1 MKQKKKIK
9 CDLVKLLTPL
19 SKLFLLK
26 VTQPSSSNKPQV
38 PALAKDKLPVACP
51 CTSPHIIKTRI
62 KTKFKM
68 FEDIFS
74 NQGFNHITEII
85 LINLDVE
92 SLWKCRLVCKGLH
105 QSIKSLEKNM
115 KLKKNDFKI
124 IRRIRRKKFLTH
136 QNWNA
141 VFNSIHQEDN
151 FYRRRGLI
159 DLLETYDNQDKNLKF
174 NGPIDIE
181 SFLNTS
187 KSLIKITTTNYL
199 SSITVSQFLAF

>member
-1 MKQKKKIK
+1 
-9 CDLVKLLTPL
+9 
-19 SKLFLLK
+19 
-26 VTQPSSSNKPQV
+26 
-38 PALAKDKLPVACP
+38 
-51 CTSPHIIKTRI
+51 
-62 KTKFKM
+62 M

-92 SLWKCRLVCKGLH
+92 SLWKCRLVCKVLH
-105 QSIKSLEKNM
+105 QFIKSLEKNM

-136 QNWNA
+136 QNWNV

-159 DLLETYDNQDKNLKF
+159 DLLETYDNQDKILKF
-174 NGPIDIE
+174 DGPIDIE

-187 KSLIKITTTNYL
+187 KSLIKNTTTNYI
-199 SSITVSQFLAF
+199 SSITVPQSLAFIFLGKENKIK